1 MITGAHSGAPGRNR
15 TPSIHAAWSVVV
27 ALLYSA
33 ETIYGE
39 ALRWAMPRHPYNP
52 LGLPTEHERR
62 ARADELRWLFEMDA
76 PRKPRKSRDG
86 LPSYD
91 TPQWRAAFG
100 IPPDED
106 EPPPE

>member
-1 MITGAHSGAPGRNR
+1 MCR
-15 TPSIHAAWSVVV
+15 TKS
-27 ALLYSA
+27 ALLLPHPCTKSLLYAS
-33 ETIYGE
+33 TV
-39 ALRWAMPRHPYNP
+39 PRHPSNP

-62 ARADELRWLFEMDA
+62 ARADELDWLFEMDA

-106 EPPPE
+106 DPPPE